1 MILSYIAK
9 RIGYALVVL
18 FVVSVVTFSI
28 IRLAPGGPSLLA
40 DPKLSRAE
48 IAQIE
53 AQLGIDQPIP
63 VQYARWI
70 AQIARGNLGKS
81 FLYQTGNLETIMTRL
96 PNTLILAGV
105 SLLISVLIAVPLGL
119 YSAIKPYGA
128 VDQSLS
134 VLSLV
139 SISIPV
145 FWLGLL
151 LIILF
156 AVTLRVL
163 PAGGMAT
170 PGLEGSFG
178 DRISHLI
185 LPVFVLSTAGIAE
198 IMRYTRSSTRNVL
211 RQDFVRTARAKG
223 LTEGA
228 LRRKHVL
235 RNALIPVV
243 TVIGL
248 QLPRLVGGAAVTETI
263 FSWPGMGRLGVEAA
277 LSRDYPLIMAITLFV
292 AVAVVAFNLIVDLI
306 YPLLDPRIG
315 LE

>member
-1 MILSYIAK
+1 MILSYVLK
-9 RIGYALVVL
+9 RTGYALVVL
-18 FVVSVVTFSI
+18 FVVSIVTFTI
-28 IRLAPGGPSLLA
+28 IQLAPGGPSVLA
-40 DPKLSRAE
+40 DPKLSSEEVAL
-48 IAQIE
+48 IE
-53 AQLGIDQPIP
+53 ARLGIDQPIP

-70 AQIARGNLGKS
+70 TGLLQGNMGRS
-81 FLYQTGNLETIMTRL
+81 FLYQTGVLETILTRL
-96 PNTLILAGV
+96 PNTLILAGI
-105 SLLISVLIAVPLGL
+105 SLVFSVLIAIPLGL
-119 YSAIKPYGA
+119 YSALKPYGA
-128 VDQSLS
+128 LDQTLS
-134 VLSLV
+134 VLSLL

-170 PGLEGSFG
+170 PGLEGNVLN
-178 DRISHLI
+178 RLEHLI

-198 IMRYTRSSTRNVL
+198 IMRYTRSSARNVL
-211 RQDFVRTARAKG
+211 RMDYVRTARAKG
-223 LTEGA
+223 LPEA
-228 LRRKHVL
+228 QVRRRHVL

-277 LSRDYPLIMAITLFV
+277 LSRDYPLIMGITLFV
-292 AVAVVAFNLIVDLI
+292 AVAVVTFNLIVDLI
-306 YPLLDPRIG
+306 YPLLDPRIQ

>member
-1 MILSYIAK
+1 MILSYVLK
-9 RIGYALVVL
+9 RTGYALVVL
-18 FVVSVVTFSI
+18 FVVSIVTFTI
-28 IRLAPGGPSLLA
+28 IQLAPGGPSVLA
-40 DPKLSRAE
+40 DPKLSSEEVAL
-48 IAQIE
+48 IE
-53 AQLGIDQPIP
+53 ARLGIDQPIP

-70 AQIARGNLGKS
+70 TGLLQGNMGRS
-81 FLYQTGNLETIMTRL
+81 FLYQTGVLETILTRL
-96 PNTLILAGV
+96 PNTLILAGI
-105 SLLISVLIAVPLGL
+105 SLVFSVLIAIPLGL
-119 YSAIKPYGA
+119 YSALKPYGA
-128 VDQSLS
+128 LDQTLS
-134 VLSLV
+134 VLSLL

-151 LIILF
+151 LIMLF

-170 PGLEGSFG
+170 PGLEGNVLN
-178 DRISHLI
+178 RLEHLI

-198 IMRYTRSSTRNVL
+198 IMRYTRSSARNVL
-211 RQDFVRTARAKG
+211 RMDYVRTARAKG
-223 LTEGA
+223 LPEA
-228 LRRKHVL
+228 QVRRRHVL

-277 LSRDYPLIMAITLFV
+277 LSRDYPLIMGITLFV
-292 AVAVVAFNLIVDLI
+292 AVAVVTFNLIVDLI
-306 YPLLDPRIG
+306 YPLLDPRIQ

>member
-1 MILSYIAK
+1 MILVYLVK
-9 RIGYALVVL
+9 RIVYALIVL
-18 FVVSVVTFSI
+18 FMVSVVTFLI

-40 DPKLSRAE
+40 DPKLTKQE

-53 AQLGIDQPIP
+53 KQLGIDQPIP
-63 VQYARWI
+63 VQFVRWL
-70 AQIARGNLGKS
+70 AQLARGDLGKS

-105 SLLISVLIAVPLGL
+105 SLVISVLIAVPLGL
-119 YSAIKPYGA
+119 YSAIRPYGV

-134 VLSLV
+134 VLSLI

-156 AVTLRVL
+156 AVTLRIL
-163 PAGGMAT
+163 PAGGMTT
-170 PGLEGSFG
+170 PGLENSLL
-178 DRISHLI
+178 DRVQHLI

-198 IMRYTRSSTRNVL
+198 IMRYTRSSARNVL

-223 LTEGA
+223 LPEAT
-228 LRRKHVL
+228 LQRRHVL

-243 TVIGL
+243 TIIGL

-292 AVAVVAFNLIVDLI
+292 ALAVVSFNLMVDLI

>member
-1 MILSYIAK
+1 MILSYVLK
-9 RIGYALVVL
+9 RTGYALVVL
-18 FVVSVVTFSI
+18 FVVSIVTFTI
-28 IRLAPGGPSLLA
+28 IQLAPGGPSVLA
-40 DPKLSRAE
+40 DPKLSSEEVAL
-48 IAQIE
+48 IE
-53 AQLGIDQPIP
+53 ARLGIDQPIP

-70 AQIARGNLGKS
+70 TGLLQGNMGRS
-81 FLYQTGNLETIMTRL
+81 FLYQTGVLETILTRL
-96 PNTLILAGV
+96 PNTLILAGI
-105 SLLISVLIAVPLGL
+105 SLVFSVLIAIPLGL
-119 YSAIKPYGA
+119 YSALKPYGA
-128 VDQSLS
+128 LDQTLS
-134 VLSLV
+134 VLSLL

-170 PGLEGSFG
+170 PGLEGNVLNRLG
-178 DRISHLI
+178 HLI

-198 IMRYTRSSTRNVL
+198 IMRYTRSSARNVL
-211 RQDFVRTARAKG
+211 RMDYVRTARAKG
-223 LTEGA
+223 LPEA
-228 LRRKHVL
+228 QVRRRHVL

-277 LSRDYPLIMAITLFV
+277 LSRDYPLIMGITLFV
-292 AVAVVAFNLIVDLI
+292 AVAVVTFNLIVDLI
-306 YPLLDPRIG
+306 YPLLDPRIQ

>member
-18 FVVSVVTFSI
+18 FVVSIVTFSM
-28 IRLAPGGPSLLA
+28 IRLAPGGPSVLA
-40 DPKLSRAE
+40 DPKLSKAE

-63 VQYARWI
+63 VQYVRWI
-70 AQIARGNLGKS
+70 TQIARGDLGKS
-81 FLYQTGNLETIMTRL
+81 FLYQTGNLETILARL

-105 SLLISVLIAVPLGL
+105 SLLISVMVAVPLGL
-119 YSAIKPYGA
+119 YSAIKPYGV
-128 VDQSLS
+128 VDQGLS

-170 PGLEGSFG
+170 PGMEASFT
-178 DRISHLI
+178 DRVSHLI

-198 IMRYTRSSTRNVL
+198 IMRYTRSSARNVL

-223 LTEGA
+223 LSEGT
-228 LRRKHVL
+228 LRRRHVL

-292 AVAVVAFNLIVDLI
+292 AVAVVTFNLIVDLI

>member
-1 MILSYIAK
+1 MIFAYLIK
-9 RIGYALVVL
+9 RFVYALIVL
-18 FVVSVVTFSI
+18 FMVSVVTFSI

-40 DPKLSRAE
+40 DPKLSKPE

-53 AQLGIDQPIP
+53 RELGIDKPIP
-63 VQYARWI
+63 VQFVLWLT
-70 AQIARGNLGKS
+70 QILRGDLGKS

-105 SLLISVLIAVPLGL
+105 SLLISILIAVPLGL
-119 YSAIKPYGA
+119 YSAIRPYGA
-128 VDQSLS
+128 LDQSLG
-134 VLSLV
+134 VLSLI

-156 AVTLRVL
+156 AVTLRIL
-163 PAGGMAT
+163 PAGGMAS
-170 PGLEGSFG
+170 PGLENSLV
-178 DRISHLI
+178 DRVQHLI

-198 IMRYTRSSTRNVL
+198 IMRYTRSSARNVL

-223 LTEGA
+223 LSEGT
-228 LRRKHVL
+228 LQRRHVL

-243 TVIGL
+243 TIIGL

>member
-1 MILSYIAK
+1 MIFAYLIK
-9 RIGYALVVL
+9 RIVYALIVL
-18 FVVSVVTFSI
+18 FMVSVVTFSI

-40 DPKLSRAE
+40 DPKLSKPE

-53 AQLGIDQPIP
+53 RQLGIDKPIP
-63 VQYARWI
+63 VQFVLWLT
-70 AQIARGNLGKS
+70 QILRGDLGKS

-105 SLLISVLIAVPLGL
+105 SLLISILIAVPLGL
-119 YSAIKPYGA
+119 YSAVRPYGA
-128 VDQSLS
+128 LDQSLG
-134 VLSLV
+134 VLSLI

-156 AVTLRVL
+156 AVTLRIL
-163 PAGGMAT
+163 PAGGMASL
-170 PGLEGSFG
+170 GLEDSLV
-178 DRISHLI
+178 DRVKHLI

-198 IMRYTRSSTRNVL
+198 IMRYTRSSARNVL

-223 LTEGA
+223 LSEGT
-228 LRRKHVL
+228 LQRRHVL

-243 TVIGL
+243 TIIGL

>member
-18 FVVSVVTFSI
+18 FVVSIVTFSI

-70 AQIARGNLGKS
+70 AQIARGDLGKS

-170 PGLEGSFG
+170 PGMEGSFG
-178 DRISHLI
+178 DRASHLI

>member
-1 MILSYIAK
+1 MVLSYVLR
-9 RIGYALVVL
+9 RIGHALFVL
-18 FVVSVVTFSI
+18 FVVSIVTFTI

-40 DPKLSRAE
+40 DPKLSKEEVAL
-48 IAQIE
+48 IE
-53 AQLGIDQPIP
+53 ARLGIDQPIP

-70 AQIARGNLGKS
+70 AQISRGDLGRS
-81 FLYQTGNLETIMTRL
+81 FLYQSGNFETIMTRL
-96 PNTLILAGV
+96 PNTLVLAGV
-105 SLLISVLIAVPLGL
+105 ALVVSVLIAIPLGL
-119 YSAIKPYGA
+119 YSALRPYGV
-128 VDQSLS
+128 VDQALG
-134 VLSLV
+134 VLSLISV
-139 SISIPV
+139 SIPV

-163 PAGGMAT
+163 PAGGVAT
-170 PGLEGSFG
+170 PGLETDVF
-178 DRISHLI
+178 DRLRHLI

-198 IMRYTRSSTRNVL
+198 IMRYTRSSARNVL
-211 RQDFVRTARAKG
+211 RMDFVRTARAKG
-223 LTEGA
+223 LPEA
-228 LRRKHVL
+228 QVRWRHVL

-243 TVIGL
+243 TIVGL

-306 YPLLDPRIG
+306 YPLLDPRIQ

>member
-70 AQIARGNLGKS
+70 AQIARGDLGKS

-119 YSAIKPYGA
+119 YSAIKPYGIL
-128 VDQSLS
+128 DQSLS

-178 DRISHLI
+178 DRVSHLI

-198 IMRYTRSSTRNVL
+198 IMRYTRSSARNVL

-223 LTEGA
+223 LTEDA

>member
-1 MILSYIAK
+1 MIVAYLIK
-9 RIGYALVVL
+9 RVFYALVVL
-18 FVVSVVTFSI
+18 FMVSVVTFSI
-28 IRLAPGGPSLLA
+28 IHLAPGGPSLLA
-40 DPKLSRAE
+40 DPKLSKPE

-53 AQLGIDQPIP
+53 RELGIDKPIP
-63 VQYARWI
+63 VQFALWLT
-70 AQIARGNLGKS
+70 QILRGDLGKS

-119 YSAIKPYGA
+119 YSAIRPYGA
-128 VDQSLS
+128 LDQSLG
-134 VLSLV
+134 VLSLI

-156 AVTLRVL
+156 AVTLRIL
-163 PAGGMAT
+163 PAGGMAS
-170 PGLEGSFG
+170 PGLEDSLV
-178 DRISHLI
+178 DRVQHLI

-198 IMRYTRSSTRNVL
+198 IMRYTRSSARNVL

-223 LTEGA
+223 LSEGT
-228 LRRKHVL
+228 LQRRHVL

-243 TVIGL
+243 TIIGL

-277 LSRDYPLIMAITLFV
+277 LSRDYPLILAITLFV

>member
-1 MILSYIAK
+1 MILSYVLK

-18 FVVSVVTFSI
+18 FVVSIVTFTI
-28 IRLAPGGPSLLA
+28 IQLAPGGPSVLA
-40 DPKLSRAE
+40 DPKLSSEEVAL
-48 IAQIE
+48 IE
-53 AQLGIDQPIP
+53 ARLGIDQPIP
-63 VQYARWI
+63 VQYARWVMGLL
-70 AQIARGNLGKS
+70 QGDMGRS
-81 FLYQTGNLETIMTRL
+81 FLYQTGVLETILTRL
-96 PNTLILAGV
+96 PNTLILAGI
-105 SLLISVLIAVPLGL
+105 SLAFSVLIAIPLGL
-119 YSAIKPYGA
+119 YSAIRPYGA
-128 VDQSLS
+128 LDQTLS
-134 VLSLV
+134 VLSLL

-170 PGLEGSFG
+170 PGLEGNVLN
-178 DRISHLI
+178 RLEHLI

-198 IMRYTRSSTRNVL
+198 IMRYTRSSARNVL
-211 RQDFVRTARAKG
+211 RMDYVRTARAKG
-223 LTEGA
+223 LPEA
-228 LRRKHVL
+228 QVRCRHVL

-277 LSRDYPLIMAITLFV
+277 LSRDYPLIMGITLFV
-292 AVAVVAFNLIVDLI
+292 AVAVVTFNLIVDLI
-306 YPLLDPRIG
+306 YPLLDPRIQ

>member
-1 MILSYIAK
+1 MILSYVLK

-18 FVVSVVTFSI
+18 FVVSIVTFTI
-28 IRLAPGGPSLLA
+28 IQLAPGGPSVLA
-40 DPKLSRAE
+40 DPKLSSEEVAL
-48 IAQIE
+48 IE
-53 AQLGIDQPIP
+53 ARLGIDQPIP
-63 VQYARWI
+63 VQYARWVMGLL
-70 AQIARGNLGKS
+70 QGDMGRS
-81 FLYQTGNLETIMTRL
+81 FLYQTGVLETILTRL
-96 PNTLILAGV
+96 PNTLILAGI
-105 SLLISVLIAVPLGL
+105 SLAFSVLIAIPLGL
-119 YSAIKPYGA
+119 YSAIRPYGA
-128 VDQSLS
+128 LDQTLS
-134 VLSLV
+134 VLSLL

-170 PGLEGSFG
+170 PGLEANVLN
-178 DRISHLI
+178 RLEHLI

-198 IMRYTRSSTRNVL
+198 IMRYTRSSARNVL
-211 RQDFVRTARAKG
+211 RMDYVRTARAKG
-223 LTEGA
+223 LPEA
-228 LRRKHVL
+228 QVRRRHVL

-277 LSRDYPLIMAITLFV
+277 LSRDYPLIMGITLFV
-292 AVAVVAFNLIVDLI
+292 AVAVVTFNLIVDLI
-306 YPLLDPRIG
+306 YPLLDPRIQ